1 MTSSRSLTTTWATAS
16 TRCRWWRKAGTCYSA
31 GIRRSVLR
39 FTGLTSTWQ
48 RRSTKPSQ
56 THRTWRRTDS
66 DGPNQWRLFR
76 ATTTTTSP
84 SADAS
89 FLKPPSTT
97 KSAATVVT
105 LSPMLRWHFLKFIQK
120 KSRKTRH
127 SLFSKVNP
135 MSKNL
140 LVLGD
145 EEKKRKF
152 ERFLIMNHFLFVFW
166 VKDRTRKKPFLPSF
180 CWIWSFIFIYKMS
193 WCQLV
198 VLLTWFDKSCPFQY
212 LSVAFKYF
220 RCFPDKLFYSN
231 LSPCWA
237 SFKPV
242 LFGIGWWMI
251 HDQAPHIIFAPR
263 FVRTIK

>member
-1 MTSSRSLTTTWATAS
+1 MLISIILSIHDHIRKRLYFISRNLFARAVSCLMITWLLIDHS
-16 TRCRWWRKAGTCYSA
+16 
-31 GIRRSVLR
+31 II
-39 FTGLTSTWQ
+39 TGFW
-48 RRSTKPSQ
+48 
-56 THRTWRRTDS
+56 
-66 DGPNQWRLFR
+66 
-76 ATTTTTSP
+76 
-84 SADAS
+84 
-89 FLKPPSTT
+89 
-97 KSAATVVT
+97 
-105 LSPMLRWHFLKFIQK
+105 QK